1 MNKNQN
7 NVEDN
12 KISKV
17 KNLVDYFQSGQ
28 TNKNI
33 NTNINQKDKNQSS
46 NNEIKRVDLG
56 NNIEKENNKV
66 DNIQKT
72 KTYNE
77 NNKNEEINDINEEK
91 IYNKLSIKKS
101 KVISLLENNIKS
113 FSTKYK
119 DFDNNIINWYK
130 KQSQKISKMISE
142 KNKNINAVK
151 TKIDEKITQI

>member
-12 KISKV
+12 KTSKV
-17 KNLVDYFQSGQ
+17 KYLVDYFQSGQ

-33 NTNINQKDKNQSS
+33 NTNINQKDKKQSF
-46 NNEIKRVDLG
+46 NNEIVTLKSEDLG
-56 NNIEKENNKV
+56 NNIEKESNKA
-66 DNIQKT
+66 DSIHKT

-77 NNKNEEINDINEEK
+77 NNPKEEINDINEER

-113 FSTKYK
+113 FSSKYK

-142 KNKNINAVK
+142 KNKI
-151 TKIDEKITQI
+151 